1 MKCFDCF
8 AALKFE
14 DASDVLVAFM
24 LLLLLFYL
32 LLSLAMQT
40 HLKLKSGE
48 AQRTA
53 TLGICG
59 TRRMAQAT

>member
-1 MKCFDCF
+1 M
-8 AALKFE
+8 LN
-14 DASDVLVAFM
+14 AFS
-24 LLLLLFYL
+24 FP
-32 LLSLAMQT
+32 T

-59 TRRMAQAT
+59 TNRMAHAT